1 MLVTVAIIGSA
12 RGLKGEVKLNVRTD
26 SPERRLVVGAMYE
39 TDPAELGPVT
49 ISSVRTYKGSTFVT
63 FAEYADRSGAEALR
77 DTKLVI
83 ETDEDDIEDDAWYPH
98 ELIGLEALDP
108 EGYELGE
115 VTGLE
120 PGPAH
125 DYLLVREPDGIITR
139 VPFVKA
145 IVTEVDIDDNCVIID
160 APVGLFSD
168 ADLEID

>member
-39 TDPAELGPVT
+39 TDPAELLPVT

-120 PGPAH
+120 PGQPMTIFLCANQMALLPASH
-125 DYLLVREPDGIITR
+125 SLKQSSLR
-139 VPFVKA
+139 
-145 IVTEVDIDDNCVIID
+145 
-160 APVGLFSD
+160 
-168 ADLEID
+168 